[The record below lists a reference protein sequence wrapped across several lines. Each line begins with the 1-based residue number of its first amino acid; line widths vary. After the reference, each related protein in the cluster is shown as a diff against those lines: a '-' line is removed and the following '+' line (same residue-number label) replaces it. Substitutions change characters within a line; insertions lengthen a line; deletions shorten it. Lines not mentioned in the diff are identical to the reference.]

1 MDPSGK
7 LERLKKTERELA
19 SALAE
24 FEHEAR
30 RVGDR
35 LERGGGR
42 SFALQEHLRQIEE
55 NIAATR
61 ADIDRIR
68 NQREA
73 FPARRG

>member
-1 MDPSGK
+1 MEPSGN

-24 FEHEAR
+24 LEHEAR

-42 SFALQEHLRQIEE
+42 SFTLQEQLRQIQE
-55 NIAATR
+55 NIATTR
-61 ADIDRIR
+61 ADIARIR
-68 NQREA
+68 NR
-73 FPARRG
+73 

>member
-1 MDPSGK
+1 MEPSGN

-24 FEHEAR
+24 LEHEAR

-42 SFALQEHLRQIEE
+42 SFTLQEQLRQIQE
-55 NIAATR
+55 NIATTR
-61 ADIDRIR
+61 ADIERIR
-68 NQREA
+68 NR
-73 FPARRG
+73 